1 MGYAVGNRA
10 IAYAERPPTGASKF
24 TNVLQARRRSARAP
38 HATGPPVSADGAP
51 NFLAAHATR
60 PRPATHDHWHSIAG
74 RQRKAP
80 PPPRSRSING
90 WHIPL
95 APPTPRRH
103 ALLLLFSFFLTHM
116 LTPGRPNPPF

>member
-60 PRPATHDHWHSIAG
+60 PRAATHDHWHSIAG

-80 PPPRSRSING
+80 LPPRSRSING